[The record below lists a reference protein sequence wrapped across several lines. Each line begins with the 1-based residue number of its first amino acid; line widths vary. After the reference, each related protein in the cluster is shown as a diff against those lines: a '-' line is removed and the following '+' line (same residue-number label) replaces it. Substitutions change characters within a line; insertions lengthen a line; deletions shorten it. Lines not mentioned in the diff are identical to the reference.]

1 MFLFI
6 PFWKKNWWEKRL
18 KWHDQSWK
26 NERTKSRNN
35 VNTPTQQL
43 VKFQGQPITHQA
55 RSRHNDLHVFV
66 SPTVFGGWNFSKP
79 SGTSFSGDHVW
90 HRRFSLS
97 CFPWPAFF
105 WFRKI
110 NSTPIKL
117 KWINWSHPQFQPRK
131 SNNSTP
137 KVVLHLPGRCPW
149 NISYILYLVC
159 VCVKRSLSATC
170 LAPCALSL
178 GYAHLKP
185 KNWRKCRN
193 KTGACEWHP
202 SIKNNGWDEAIFPQS
217 TETLN
222 SSTQKHAAHRP
233 RPKGGFVGRMFASR
247 TYLGPRLA
255 YVSRMWPQV
264 GPMCVPC

>member
-1 MFLFI
+1 MG
-6 PFWKKNWWEKRL
+6 KRL

-35 VNTPTQQL
+35 VNTPTQHL

-79 SGTSFSGDHVW
+79 SGTSFSGVHVW
-90 HRRFSLS
+90 YRRFSLS

-137 KVVLHLPGRCPW
+137 KLSCTCRGDVLETSH
-149 NISYILYLVC
+149 IYYTSC
-159 VCVKRSLSATC
+159 VSVSREVFQPHVLR
-170 LAPCALSL
+170 LAPCLSDMRISNQKIGGSAATRL
-178 GYAHLKP
+178 VHVNDTP
-185 KNWRKCRN
+185 RS
-193 KTGACEWHP
+193 KTTG
-202 SIKNNGWDEAIFPQS
+202 
-217 TETLN
+217 ETKL
-222 SSTQKHAAHRP
+222 SSRSPP
-233 RPKGGFVGRMFASR
+233 RP
-247 TYLGPRLA
+247 
-255 YVSRMWPQV
+255 
-264 GPMCVPC
+264 

>member
-6 PFWKKNWWEKRL
+6 PFWNKNWWEKRL

-90 HRRFSLS
+90 YRRFSLS

-105 WFRKI
+105 WLRKI

-185 KNWRKCRN
+185 KKLAEVPQQDWCMWMTPLDQKQRVRRSYLPAVHRDLKQLDS
-193 KTGACEWHP
+193 KTCGTSPPAEGGLCWPYVRLSHL
-202 SIKNNGWDEAIFPQS
+202 S
-217 TETLN
+217 
-222 SSTQKHAAHRP
+222 RP
-233 RPKGGFVGRMFASR
+233 
-247 TYLGPRLA
+247 
-255 YVSRMWPQV
+255 
-264 GPMCVPC
+264 